1 MKLEW
6 HLDFSLAPDIL
17 SLMQSAADLTLQDEK
32 IGFPCLATVRIC
44 DDKTIQ
50 IINREYRNIDQS
62 TDVLSFPSVQW
73 GKNETARK
81 NPRKLR
87 QEYDDEASA
96 CFLGDIII
104 SIDHLK
110 KQAQEFEHSEAREA
124 AYLLVHSLC
133 HLMGYDHME
142 KEEKS
147 IMREKEERILTSI
160 GITRSS
166 VGTVS
171 DDTLLELA
179 REAMLRSYSPYSS
192 YPVGAALLAKDGRVF
207 QGCNIE
213 NASLGATICA
223 ERTAM
228 VKAVSEGALEF
239 DAIAIATKDTPG
251 WPCGICRQFMSEFAP
266 NIRILV
272 TWGEGAHVEHSTLQ
286 QILPYQ
292 FELEKKS

>member
-6 HLDFSLAPDIL
+6 HLDFPLEPEIL
-17 SLMQSAADLTLQDEK
+17 SLMQAAAERTLQDEN
-32 IGFPCLATVRIC
+32 IEFPCLVTVRLC
-44 DDKTIQ
+44 DDNTIQ
-50 IINREYRNIDQS
+50 TINREYRNIDHS
-62 TDVLSFPSVQW
+62 TDVLSFPSVLW
-73 GKNETARK
+73 EKNETAGK

-87 QEYDDEASA
+87 QEYDDEANA

-104 SIDHLK
+104 SIDHLR
-110 KQAQEFEHSEAREA
+110 KQAREYEHSEAREA
-124 AYLLVHSLC
+124 AYLLVHSMC

-147 IMREKEERILTSI
+147 KMREKEERILTSL

-166 VGTVS
+166 EGIVS
-171 DDTLLELA
+171 DDVLLELA
-179 REAMLRSYSPYSS
+179 REAMQRSYSPYSS

-266 NIRILV
+266 DIRIIV
-272 TWGEGAHVEHSTLQ
+272 TWGDGTHVEHSTLQ

>member
-6 HLDFSLAPDIL
+6 HLDFPMEPEIL
-17 SLMQSAADLTLQDEK
+17 SLMQTAAERTLQDEN
-32 IGFPCLATVRIC
+32 IEFPCLVTVRLC

-50 IINREYRNIDQS
+50 TINREYRNIDHS
-62 TDVLSFPSVQW
+62 TDVLSFPSVLW
-73 GKNETARK
+73 EKNETAGK

-87 QEYDDEASA
+87 QEYDDEANA

-104 SIDHLK
+104 SIDHLR
-110 KQAQEFEHSEAREA
+110 KQAREYEHSEAREA
-124 AYLLVHSLC
+124 AYLLVHSMC

-147 IMREKEERILTSI
+147 KMREKEERILTSL

-166 VGTVS
+166 EGIVS
-171 DDTLLELA
+171 DDILLELA
-179 REAMLRSYSPYSS
+179 REAMQRSYSPYSS

-266 NIRILV
+266 DIRIIV
-272 TWGEGAHVEHSTLQ
+272 TWGDGTHVEHSTLQ

>member
-6 HLDFSLAPDIL
+6 HLDFFFFLEIL
-17 SLMQSAADLTLQDEK
+17 SLMQTAAERTLQDEN
-32 IGFPCLATVRIC
+32 IEFPCLVTVRLC

-50 IINREYRNIDQS
+50 TINREYRNIDHS
-62 TDVLSFPSVQW
+62 TDVLSFPSVLW
-73 GKNETARK
+73 EKNETAGK

-87 QEYDDEASA
+87 QEYDDEANA

-104 SIDHLK
+104 SIDHLR
-110 KQAQEFEHSEAREA
+110 KQAREYEHSEAREA
-124 AYLLVHSLC
+124 AYLLVHSMC

-147 IMREKEERILTSI
+147 KMREKEERILTSL

-166 VGTVS
+166 EGIVS
-171 DDTLLELA
+171 DDILLELA
-179 REAMLRSYSPYSS
+179 REAMQRRYFPYSS

-266 NIRILV
+266 DIRIIV
-272 TWGEGAHVEHSTLQ
+272 TWGDGTHVEHSTMQ

-292 FELEKKS
+292 FKLKKKS

>member
-6 HLDFSLAPDIL
+6 HLDFPLEPEIL
-17 SLMQSAADLTLQDEK
+17 SLMQAAAERTLQDEN
-32 IGFPCLATVRIC
+32 IDFPCLVTVRLC
-44 DDKTIQ
+44 DDNTIQ
-50 IINREYRNIDQS
+50 TINREYRNIDHS
-62 TDVLSFPSVQW
+62 TDVLSFPSVLW
-73 GKNETARK
+73 EKNETAGK

-87 QEYDDEASA
+87 QEYDDEANA

-104 SIDHLK
+104 SIDHLR
-110 KQAQEFEHSEAREA
+110 KQAREYEHSEAREA
-124 AYLLVHSLC
+124 AYLLVHSMC

-147 IMREKEERILTSI
+147 KMREKEERILTSL

-166 VGTVS
+166 EGIVS
-171 DDTLLELA
+171 DDILLELA
-179 REAMLRSYSPYSS
+179 REAMQRSYSPYSS

-266 NIRILV
+266 DIRIIV
-272 TWGEGAHVEHSTLQ
+272 TWGDGTHVEHSTLQ

>member
-6 HLDFSLAPDIL
+6 HLDFPLEPGIL
-17 SLMQSAADLTLQDEK
+17 SLMQAAADRTLQDEN
-32 IGFPCLATVRIC
+32 IEFPCLVTVRLC

-50 IINREYRNIDQS
+50 SINREHRNIDHS
-62 TDVLSFPSVQW
+62 TDVLSFPSVLW
-73 GKNETARK
+73 EKNETAGK

-87 QEYDDEASA
+87 QEYDDEANA

-104 SIDHLK
+104 SIDHLR
-110 KQAQEFEHSEAREA
+110 KQAREYEHSEAREA
-124 AYLLVHSLC
+124 AYLLVHSMC

-147 IMREKEERILTSI
+147 KMREKEERILTSL

-166 VGTVS
+166 EGIVS
-171 DDTLLELA
+171 DDILLELA
-179 REAMLRSYSPYSS
+179 REAMQRSYSPYSS

-266 NIRILV
+266 DIRIIV
-272 TWGEGAHVEHSTLQ
+272 TWGDGTHVEHSTLQ

>member
-6 HLDFSLAPDIL
+6 HLDFPLEPEIL
-17 SLMQSAADLTLQDEK
+17 SLMQAAAERTLQDEN
-32 IGFPCLATVRIC
+32 IDFPCLVTVRLC
-44 DDKTIQ
+44 DDNTIQ
-50 IINREYRNIDQS
+50 TINREYRNIDHS
-62 TDVLSFPSVQW
+62 TDVLSFPSVLW
-73 GKNETARK
+73 EKNETAGK

-87 QEYDDEASA
+87 QEYDDEANA

-104 SIDHLK
+104 SIDHLR
-110 KQAQEFEHSEAREA
+110 KQAREYEHSEAREA
-124 AYLLVHSLC
+124 AYLLVHSMC

-147 IMREKEERILTSI
+147 KMREKEERILTSL

-166 VGTVS
+166 EGIVS
-171 DDTLLELA
+171 DDILLELA
-179 REAMLRSYSPYSS
+179 REAMQRSYSPYSS
-192 YPVGAALLAKDGRVF
+192 YPVGAAILAKDGRVF

-266 NIRILV
+266 DIRIIV
-272 TWGEGAHVEHSTLQ
+272 TWGDGTHVEHSTLQ

>member
-6 HLDFSLAPDIL
+6 HLDFPLEPEIL
-17 SLMQSAADLTLQDEK
+17 SLMQTAAERTLQDEN
-32 IGFPCLATVRIC
+32 IDFPCLVTVRLC
-44 DDKTIQ
+44 DDNTIQ
-50 IINREYRNIDQS
+50 TINREYRNIDHS
-62 TDVLSFPSVQW
+62 TDVLSFPSVLW
-73 GKNETARK
+73 EKNETAGK

-87 QEYDDEASA
+87 QEYDDEANA

-104 SIDHLK
+104 SIDHLR
-110 KQAQEFEHSEAREA
+110 KQAREYEHSEAREA
-124 AYLLVHSLC
+124 AYLLVHSMC

-147 IMREKEERILTSI
+147 KMREKEERILTSL

-166 VGTVS
+166 EGIVS
-171 DDTLLELA
+171 DDILLELA
-179 REAMLRSYSPYSS
+179 REAMQRSYSPYSS

-266 NIRILV
+266 DIRIIV
-272 TWGEGAHVEHSTLQ
+272 TWGDGTHVEHSTLQ